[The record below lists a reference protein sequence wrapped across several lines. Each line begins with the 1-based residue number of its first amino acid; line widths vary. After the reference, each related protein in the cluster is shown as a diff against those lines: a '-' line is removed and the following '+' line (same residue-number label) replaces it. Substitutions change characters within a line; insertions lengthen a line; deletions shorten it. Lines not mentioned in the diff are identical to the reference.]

1 MSTAARAREQLQAAR
16 TAEQAL
22 YQLLDLLPENYDN
35 ESAEYANYTK
45 AKGALTAV
53 GEVVND
59 LSATAAA
66 AD

>member
-1 MSTAARAREQLQAAR
+1 MSSANRAREQLQAAR
-16 TAEQAL
+16 NAQQAL
-22 YQLLDLLPENYDN
+22 YQLLDLLPENYDP

-45 AKGALTAV
+45 SKSALTAV

-66 AD
+66 D